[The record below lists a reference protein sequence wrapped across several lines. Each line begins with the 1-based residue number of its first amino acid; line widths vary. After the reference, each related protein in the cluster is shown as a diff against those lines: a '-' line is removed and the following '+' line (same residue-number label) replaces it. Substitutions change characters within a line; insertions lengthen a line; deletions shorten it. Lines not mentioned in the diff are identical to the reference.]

1 MGHIIKGQRPSEYR
15 PSATRRASG
24 LEPVNE
30 SRENAMKHWNKL
42 RQRIKSMVRLERNIR
57 TKGVA
62 TRGRFK
68 VRNASPAKKKS
79 PAKNSVM
86 LNKNKPPGVYF
97 VSQPYTR
104 GRFKAENIYGFVQM
118 PPNKRTSAKSP

>member
-1 MGHIIKGQRPSEYR
+1 MGHTIKGQTPREYR

-30 SRENAMKHWNKL
+30 SRKNTVKRWNKL
-42 RQRIKSMVRLERNIR
+42 RQQIKSMVRLDRNIR

-62 TRGRFK
+62 ARGRFK
-68 VRNASPAKKKS
+68 VRNVSPAKKNS
-79 PAKNSVM
+79 PAKHSVM

-97 VSQPYTR
+97 MSQPYKR
-104 GRFKAENIYGFVQM
+104 GRFKVENIYGFV
-118 PPNKRTSAKSP
+118 PLPKKRTNAKSP

>member
-24 LEPVNE
+24 LAPINE
-30 SRENAMKHWNKL
+30 SRWNKL
-42 RQRIKSMVRLERNIR
+42 RQQIKRVVRLERNIR
-57 TKGVA
+57 AKGSA

-68 VRNASPAKKKS
+68 VKNASP
-79 PAKNSVM
+79 PRKNSVM

-97 VSQPYTR
+97 MSQPYKR
-104 GRFKAENIYGFVQM
+104 GRFKIENIYGFV
-118 PPNKRTSAKSP
+118 PYPKKRTNAKSP